1 MQDAN
6 QGSVDPEFQ
15 QGIEDRESS
24 PHEIPSLPVGQ
35 WLRQNL
41 FSSWGNSV
49 LTLFGGFLAFFAL
62 RGVLNFVFSENRQW
76 DAVRTNLRALMTLS
90 YPESQYIRVWVSLG
104 FVAGLAGLSA
114 GLWAN
119 WGGVSV
125 KRVSTW
131 LMGTGGLLAVCVIV
145 REPSVIVGSDGK
157 VVRTLEGSLQRE
169 SFLDAMVNRSSW
181 WIAAVVLLVA
191 GIVLWRRFA
200 SATHR
205 GSELPV
211 TSVVFLG
218 LGLAVLSLW
227 IAPYGHYAFISETKS
242 YVAESGRT
250 VAFSTKLPW
259 TVMLAL
265 LCSFFGLGR
274 LLQRSE
280 YGRLIKGASNLLW
293 LVSPLTLFW
302 VVLRDPAL
310 DYGHVISTDLPM
322 GLAFGALGGAVL
334 WSLTRTGVGEAG
346 RLVATM
352 LLGFA
357 IFNWVAAFFGWYPML
372 QKARISFLL
381 LAFAALLAPNFMG
394 EIAKRRQL
402 VLGWLGVTALVHY
415 LATMINTPST
425 VEVQSSEFLGGLGLT
440 LFVALIVVLL
450 SFPLGVLLALG
461 RTSKFPIFRM
471 LSTSY
476 IEVIR
481 GVPLISVLIF
491 FSVMVPLF
499 LPDGM
504 ELAELAAVLTGYTLF
519 SAAYLAENVRG
530 GLQSITK
537 GQYEA
542 ADAIGLTAAQ
552 RTGFIVLPQALTVSI
567 PQLVGQVISTF
578 KETSL
583 LAIIGLFDFLRV
595 ANSVIP
601 AQSEFLG
608 VKREGIL
615 LVAIIYFFFNFTI
628 SKYSQRL
635 ERRVGLGER

>member
-1 MQDAN
+1 MADLEQLSAN
-6 QGSVDPEFQ
+6 LSDEAGAPEETASLSV
-15 QGIEDRESS
+15 R
-24 PHEIPSLPVGQ
+24 Q
-35 WLRQNL
+35 WLQTNL
-41 FSSWGNSV
+41 FSSWTNAI
-49 LTLFGGFLAFFAL
+49 LTLLGGFATLLML
-62 RGVLNFVFSENRQW
+62 RGVLNFVFSENREW

-90 YPESQYIRVWVSLG
+90 YPESQYVRVWVTFG
-104 FVAGLAGLSA
+104 FVAGLTGLSA
-114 GLWAN
+114 GIWAN

-125 KRVSTW
+125 KRMSTW
-131 LMGTGGLLAVCVIV
+131 LMGAGGLIALCVVV
-145 REPSVIVGSDGK
+145 REPSVITDVEGK
-157 VVRTLEGSLQRE
+157 AIRAVDGSLQRE
-169 SFLDAMVNRSSW
+169 SFFAAMSDRLGW
-181 WIAAVVLLVA
+181 WIAAVLLLAAGGAIWARYSDVA
-191 GIVLWRRFA
+191 RRNA
-200 SATHR
+200 QI
-205 GSELPV
+205 PV
-211 TSVVFLG
+211 TTVVVWG
-218 LGLAVLSLW
+218 LGLATLSLW
-227 IAPYGHYAFISETKS
+227 LVPYGHYAFAGGEYI
-242 YVAESGRT
+242 AEPGRR
-250 VAFSTKLPW
+250 VAFSTQMPW
-259 TVMLAL
+259 TVMWL
-265 LCSFFGLGR
+265 LLVSSFFVGR
-274 LLQRSE
+274 SLRE
-280 YGRLIKGASNLLW
+280 TRWHAFAKGASNLLW
-293 LVSPLTLFW
+293 LLSPMTLFW

-310 DYGHVISTDLPM
+310 DYAHVLSTDLPM
-322 GLAFGALGGAVL
+322 GLAFGLLGGAVL
-334 WSLTRTGVGEAG
+334 WVLTRVDVGEAG
-346 RLVATM
+346 RLSAVG

-357 IFNWVAAFFGWYPML
+357 VFNWVAAFFGWYPML

-381 LAFAALLAPNFMG
+381 LALAALLAPNFIG

-402 VLGWLGVTALVHY
+402 IIGWLSAMALVHY

-425 VEVQSSEFLGGLGLT
+425 VELQSSEFLGGLGLT

-461 RTSKFPIFRM
+461 RTSKFPIFRI

-530 GLQSITK
+530 GLQSVTK

-552 RTGFIVLPQALTVSI
+552 RTGFIVLPQALRVSI
-567 PQLVGQVISTF
+567 PQLVGQVIATF

-601 AQSEFLG
+601 AQSEFMG

-615 LVAIIYFFFNFTI
+615 LVAMIYFFFNFTI